1 MRYRI
6 KIYMPVEQEEDV
18 LYDSIEEAEREIEHL
33 KLLHPDFKFEIED
46 MGEKELEKARN

>member
-18 LYDSIEEAEREIEHL
+18 LYNSIEEAEAEMEHL
-33 KLLHPDFKFEIED
+33 QLLHPDFKFEIEEV
-46 MGEKELEKARN
+46 GEKEPEKARD